1 MAGVFIT
8 LEGGEGSGKSTQ
20 AQLLKSWFAEAFPGR
35 EILVTREPGGT
46 EQAEEIRAI
55 LVNGATD
62 KLSVQAEAL
71 LMIAARTEHV
81 QKIIQPALRRDAIVI
96 CDRFSDST
104 LVYQGLAHDKDITLL
119 RSIHQF
125 GFGDLR
131 PDLTFVLDLPPE
143 QGLKRAEARVQAQ
156 NTESRF
162 EEKGLAFHS
171 RVRDGFIELAAQE
184 PDRIVIIDASGT
196 PEHTDKLV
204 KQQLTNR
211 LTLHDQPT

>member
-104 LVYQGLAHDKDITLL
+104 LVYQGLAHYKDITLL
-119 RSIHQF
+119 RLIHQF

-211 LTLHDQPT
+211 LTLHDQST

>member
-1 MAGVFIT
+1 MAGLFIT

-46 EQAEEIRAI
+46 EQAEEIRNI
-55 LVNGATD
+55 LVNGAAD

-81 QKIIQPALRRDAIVI
+81 QKIIQPALLRDAIVI

-104 LVYQGLAHDKDITLL
+104 LVYQGLAHDTDIHLL

-131 PDLTFVLDLPPE
+131 PDLTFILDLPPE
-143 QGLKRAEARVQAQ
+143 QGLKRAEERLQAQ

-162 EEKGLAFHS
+162 EDKGLAFHA
-171 RVRDGFIELAAQE
+171 RVRDGFLKLAAKDTE
-184 PDRIVIIDASGT
+184 RIIIIDASGT
-196 PEHTDKLV
+196 PEQTDQLV
-204 KQQLTNR
+204 KQHITNR
-211 LTLHDQPT
+211 LDHHGQPA